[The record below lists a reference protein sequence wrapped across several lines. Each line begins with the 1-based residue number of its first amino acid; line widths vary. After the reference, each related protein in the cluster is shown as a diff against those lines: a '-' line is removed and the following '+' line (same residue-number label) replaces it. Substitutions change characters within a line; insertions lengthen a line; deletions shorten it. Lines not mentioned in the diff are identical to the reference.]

1 MVSFSFVDLG
11 KMKIGLCICCLAL
24 AFFGCSNNGKKSEYD
39 FAYKLM
45 LTDSIQVDYQGNLF
59 LYDYDSS
66 THLFLGMD
74 NGTDE
79 VLLFD
84 REGNVS
90 SRFHLAKDGP
100 NAISWAMGWGF
111 FKGQFTVMDAAKG
124 LLFFSGEGEIVKRM
138 DLNPPYTFINGLK
151 SPVHALGKELAYIRP
166 ERGEQDYTNQAEMF
180 ESIYRSPILEL
191 VDLETGAYRQTMP
204 FPPGTIYEDGN
215 FYHWTFPA
223 VIPAGE
229 EWLVYFRGELAY
241 HLYGQKEEHLVYQ
254 KTIDLDLKDA
264 VEIKGVP
271 MANMDDYYEASL
283 YNVFGRIQ
291 NLFVLDSQILIH
303 YTKGMEEEKA
313 KSFPRNTMEERA
325 AFSLQIT
332 DYLAVLD
339 REHRILQKDIPVPQ
353 GITLS
358 NVVDENG
365 AIFGLKD
372 QDYFGVEED
381 KVTFYQMKLII
392 N

>member
-1 MVSFSFVDLG
+1 
-11 KMKIGLCICCLAL
+11 MKNQLCLCFFAL
-24 AFFGCSNNGKKSEYD
+24 VLQGCSERNDKKEGNFDPYQLSI
-39 FAYKLM
+39 L
-45 LTDSIQVDYQGNLF
+45 DSIQVGYQGNLF

-84 REGNVS
+84 REGTVS
-90 SRFHLAKDGP
+90 SQFHLSKDGP

-124 LLFFSGEGEIVKRM
+124 LLFFSREGEIVKRM

-151 SPVHALGKELAYIRP
+151 SPVHAFGKELAYIRP
-166 ERGEQDYTNQAEMF
+166 ERGEQDYTNQAELF
-180 ESIYRSPILEL
+180 ASIYRSPILEL
-191 VDLETGAYRQTMP
+191 VDPKTSAYRQTMP

-215 FYHWTFPA
+215 FYHWTFPT

-229 EWLVYFRGELAY
+229 DWLLYFMAEQAY
-241 HLYGQKEEHLVYQ
+241 HVYRQEEQQLVYQ
-254 KTIDLDLKDA
+254 KTIELEIEDA
-264 VEIKGVP
+264 IKIKGVP
-271 MANMDDYYEASL
+271 LSNMGGYYE
-283 YNVFGRIQ
+283 NVRNNIFGRIH
-291 NLFVLDSQILIH
+291 NLYVLDDQILIH

-313 KSFPRNTMEERA
+313 KSFPRNTMEENRA
-325 AFSLQIT
+325 FLHQINN
-332 DYLAVLD
+332 YLAILD
-339 REHRILQKDIPVPQ
+339 REHRILQRDIPVPQ

-358 NVVDENG
+358 SVAEENG
-365 AIFGLKD
+365 FILGLKD

-381 KVTFYQMKLII
+381 KVTFYQMKLVKE
-392 N
+392 